1 MAKTVL
7 TGEFKTIKSFL
18 RKQGRSQIRNLT
30 VQLRQLEKEEEPKPK
45 KTRMKIMKIIAET
58 HDIQINK
65 TIRKIN
71 ETKSCVF
78 F

>member
-1 MAKTVL
+1 M
-7 TGEFKTIKSFL
+7 
-18 RKQGRSQIRNLT
+18 
-30 VQLRQLEKEEEPKPK
+30 VQAMNNETLIDGSVMERRDWYGSHEWLDLMNEKEEEPKPK